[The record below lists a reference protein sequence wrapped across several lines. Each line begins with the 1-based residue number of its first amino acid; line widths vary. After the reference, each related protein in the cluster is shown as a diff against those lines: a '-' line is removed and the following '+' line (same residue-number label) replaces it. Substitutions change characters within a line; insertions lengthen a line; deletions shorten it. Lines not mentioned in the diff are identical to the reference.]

1 MIALYH
7 SPYPHFKKVISLL
20 WLLLALT
27 GCGFGESEPT
37 PTATQPLIIG
47 LAISNLDNPFFV
59 SLEEGA
65 REAAVR
71 LNVQLLVEDAGDDP
85 ALQKSQVESLIT
97 RPVSALLVNPVDSDS
112 LGPSIEAANQAGIP
126 VFTVDR
132 AIDNPLIIAH
142 IASDNVAGG
151 KMAAD
156 YVSELLQGEGNVVE
170 LQGLPGTSAATDR
183 GTGFAQG
190 LTSFTEITIIAQV
203 PADFNRQTAETVFAQ
218 ILTEQPAID
227 AVFAQNDEMIL
238 GAIAAAKASGRDN
251 EMFFVGFDAIE
262 EAITALEAGDLDA
275 TIAQQPSEMGRL
287 AVETALQHLNGQSVS
302 KLILADLALITH

>member
-1 MIALYH
+1 MFH
-7 SPYPHFKKVISLL
+7 SHFPHFQKVIALL
-20 WLLLALT
+20 WLFFALT
-27 GCGFGESEPT
+27 GCGLGAAEPT
-37 PTATQPLIIG
+37 STPTQPLIMG
-47 LAISNLDNPFFV
+47 LAISNLENPFFV
-59 SLEEGA
+59 SVEQGA
-65 REAAVR
+65 REAAIR
-71 LNVQLLVEDAGDDP
+71 LNIQLVVEDAGDDP
-85 ALQKSQVESLIT
+85 VLQKSQVESLIA
-97 RPVSALLVNPVDSDS
+97 RPVSALLINPVDNES
-112 LGPSIEAANQAGIP
+112 LAPTIEAANRAGIP

-132 AIDNPLIIAH
+132 AIDSPFVMAH

-156 YVSELLQGEGNVVE
+156 YVSELLQGQGNVVE

-190 LTSFTEITIIAQV
+190 LTPFNEITLIAQI

-218 ILTEQPAID
+218 ILAEQPVID

-251 EMFFVGFDAIE
+251 DIFFVGFDAID

-275 TIAQQPSEMGRL
+275 TIAQQPTEMGRL
-287 AVETALQHLNGQSVS
+287 VVETAFQHLNGQSVS
-302 KLILADLALITH
+302 KLILADLALITQ